1 MTSHRNQMIIKNEL
15 YTLQAPKRLC
25 GKIRKAFFIELM
37 TENVNHF
44 TYGIENNF
52 QNALLSG
59 IRF

>member
-1 MTSHRNQMIIKNEL
+1 MIIKNEL